1 MRQAPAAVPRQ
12 KICFVV
18 SSPMTAE
25 AFLTDHIR
33 ALAERYD
40 VSLVANADPHSF
52 AHPDLRRAARIFAP
66 IVREISPL
74 ADAAAAHRLF
84 RIFRR
89 GGFSA
94 VHSLTPKAGLLTA
107 IAACAARV
115 PVRIHTFT
123 GQVWATRRG
132 AGRVLLRA
140 LDRLIAKLDTHILAD
155 STSQLEFLRAERVL
169 GRQEGAVI
177 AKGSVCGVDPER
189 FRPDEAARASARAEL
204 RLPTEA
210 IVFLFVGRLT
220 RDKGVLDLARA
231 FVAAAA
237 AREDVYLAFVGPDE
251 HALSAEILAAAGLYA
266 GRLRF
271 TGYSAEPERYMA
283 AADVF
288 CLPSYREGFGSVVIE
303 AAAAGLPAIG
313 SRIYGIIDAIDE
325 GETGL
330 LVEPR
335 DAQALG
341 AAMVFLAEDSL
352 TRSRFARAA
361 RERALADFPKAAL
374 TAAMLDF
381 YARALSARAYARDPR
396 HDSPSRDSR
405 L

>member
-1 MRQAPAAVPRQ
+1 MSAARATAGRP

-25 AFLTDHIR
+25 AFLTDHVR

-40 VSLVANADPHSF
+40 VTLVANADPE
-52 AHPDLRRAARIFAP
+52 AIVHPDLRRATRVSAP
-66 IVREISPL
+66 IARKISL
-74 ADAAAAHRLF
+74 FADAAALVRLF
-84 RIFRR
+84 GILRR

-123 GQVWATRRG
+123 GQVWATRTG
-132 AGRVLLRA
+132 ASRAMLKA
-140 LDRLIAKLDTHILAD
+140 LDRLIARLDTHVLAD
-155 STSQLEFLRAERVL
+155 SASQLDFLKAERVL
-169 GRQEGAVI
+169 GDGAGAVI
-177 AKGSVCGVDPER
+177 GKGSVSGVDRQR
-189 FRPDEAARASARAEL
+189 FRPDETARTKVRLEL
-204 RLPTEA
+204 RIPQEA

-231 FVAAAA
+231 FGKAAA
-237 AREDVYLAFVGPDE
+237 ARGDVYLAFVGPDE
-251 HALSAEILAAAGLYA
+251 HALSAEILAAASPHA
-266 GRLRF
+266 RRIRF

-313 SRIYGIIDAIDE
+313 SHIYGIVDAIED
-325 GETGL
+325 GTTGL

-335 DAQALG
+335 DADALC
-341 AAMVFLAEDSL
+341 AAMLRLAGDPIM
-352 TRSRFARAA
+352 RGDFAHAA
-361 RERALADFPKAAL
+361 RERALADFPKEAL
-374 TAAMLDF
+374 TAALLDF
-381 YARALSARAYARDPR
+381 YARALSPTASRAELAT
-396 HDSPSRDSR
+396 
-405 L
+405 